1 MLAIGAAAALWAGA
15 ASVARGLFEN
25 GVEPLELATARAV
38 ISAGVLALVP
48 ASWSRT
54 TSRPD
59 RNTYTAVVLLGL
71 SLALVNFAY
80 YTAIDRLA
88 VAVAIVLQYSA
99 PALVVAWASL
109 LRRRL
114 PPGEISAALL
124 AALAGVV
131 LVSEVATGDL
141 AELDRLGIAMGLAS
155 AILFATYTV
164 LSERLEAVYGPIR
177 TLFRAFS
184 VATLFWIVVMI
195 PRGWPA
201 ELFDSSNFWRV
212 LFVGVG
218 GTLTPFVLYV
228 WGIGRVRAERAS
240 IAATLE
246 PVLAAVFAW
255 VWLAEALDAIQI
267 VGGVLVV
274 GAVVFLQARR
284 RTPLHPEY

>member
-1 MLAIGAAAALWAGA
+1 M
-15 ASVARGLFEN
+15 
-25 GVEPLELATARAV
+25 
-38 ISAGVLALVP
+38 ISAAVLALLP
-48 ASWSRT
+48 ASWAATRPPSSRRT
-54 TSRPD
+54 HFR
-59 RNTYTAVVLLGL
+59 VVLLGL
-71 SLALVNFAY
+71 SLAFVNFAY

-99 PALVVAWASL
+99 PALVVMWASL

-114 PPGEISAALL
+114 PATEISVALVAALT
-124 AALAGVV
+124 GVV

-164 LSERLEAVYGPIR
+164 LSERLEEIYGPIR

-184 VATLFWIVVMI
+184 VASLFWIVVII

-201 ELFDSSNFWRV
+201 ELFDPSNVWRV

-218 GTLTPFVLYV
+218 GTLMPFVLYV

-246 PVLAAVFAW
+246 PVLAALFAW
-255 VWLAEALDAIQI
+255 IWLQEALSAVQI
-267 VGGVLVV
+267 TGGVLVIA
-274 GAVVFLQARR
+274 AVVFLQARR